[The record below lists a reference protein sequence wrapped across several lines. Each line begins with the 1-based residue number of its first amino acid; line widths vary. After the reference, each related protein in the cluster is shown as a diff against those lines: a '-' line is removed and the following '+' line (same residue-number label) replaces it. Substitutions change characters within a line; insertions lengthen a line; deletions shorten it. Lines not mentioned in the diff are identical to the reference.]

1 MSRLIWL
8 AVILAGCA
16 QVVAGDADGVVVKG
30 SDPGTI
36 AQAHCDQ
43 YGKFA
48 IISAQQPTDG
58 SGVQYRC
65 V

>member
-8 AVILAGCA
+8 AVILTGCA
-16 QVVAGDADGVVVKG
+16 QVVAGDADGVVVRG
-30 SDPGTI
+30 SDPRAI

-48 IISAQQPTDG
+48 VISAQQPLDD
-58 SGVQYRC
+58 SGVRYRC